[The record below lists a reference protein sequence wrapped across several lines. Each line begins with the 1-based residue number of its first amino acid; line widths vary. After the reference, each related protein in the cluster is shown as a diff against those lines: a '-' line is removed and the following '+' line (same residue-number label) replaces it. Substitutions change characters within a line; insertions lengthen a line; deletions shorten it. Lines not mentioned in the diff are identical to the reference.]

1 MCTFFFARKCIYIS
15 DLQFSIG
22 TGAVKAKM
30 YVQIVQP
37 IFGGFMF
44 SLSLSLRFG
53 RPYISC
59 TVSANCFEGEDVS
72 LLLLFFFYTQPSNT

>member
-1 MCTFFFARKCIYIS
+1 MYIS

-44 SLSLSLRFG
+44 SLSLSEVWKTIYFM
-53 RPYISC
+53 YSIC
-59 TVSANCFEGEDVS
+59 
-72 LLLLFFFYTQPSNT
+72 